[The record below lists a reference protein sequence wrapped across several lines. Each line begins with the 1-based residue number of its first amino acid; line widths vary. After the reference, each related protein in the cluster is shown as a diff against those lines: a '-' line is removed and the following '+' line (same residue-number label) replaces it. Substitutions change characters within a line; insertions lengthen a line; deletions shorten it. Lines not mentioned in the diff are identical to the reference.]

1 MKHCIQRSIVGISVP
16 LYYGKKIEFYA
27 KCNGESETRSFA
39 SSIRW
44 EIFKVVMHTQKSLYI
59 SKLVDLYISNCKIS
73 DETLYQIRERC
84 PNLQYLIIAR
94 CYGFSTETIGKI
106 VHPNLE

>member
-44 EIFKVVMHTQKSLYI
+44 EIFKVVMHTTKTSIYLNQLISVYLTANTVFDGTLQK
-59 SKLVDLYISNCKIS
+59 
-73 DETLYQIRERC
+73 C
-84 PNLQYLIIAR
+84 PNLWK
-94 CYGFSTETIGKI
+94 F
-106 VHPNLE
+106 VM